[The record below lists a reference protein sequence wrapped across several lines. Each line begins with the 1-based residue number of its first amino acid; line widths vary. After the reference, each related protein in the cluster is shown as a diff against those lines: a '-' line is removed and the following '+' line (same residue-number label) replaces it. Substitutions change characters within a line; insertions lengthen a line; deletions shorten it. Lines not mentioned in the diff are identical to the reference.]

1 MAAKY
6 LIIARELEHRLRRG
20 SEGGQKL
27 PTEAELCRQ
36 YACSRQTVRSALKV
50 LEERGLIPVS
60 YTHLRAHET

>member
-6 LIIARELEHRLRRG
+6 LIIARELEHRLCRG

-50 LEERGLIPVS
+50 LE
-60 YTHLRAHET
+60 